1 MNLHERTVAYY
12 GAHAQIEKVIEEC
25 GELVVAIQ
33 HHRLGR
39 ITDEDLALE
48 MADVDITLRSARL
61 VIGAGLY
68 DSAVS
73 AKLERLGQRLDAAD
87 SSIAR
92 VDTLTEGEPTSR
104 LRAVATVE
112 RGSVSTRPEAVE
124 GEG

>member
-1 MNLHERTVAYY
+1 VNLHERTVAHY

-61 VIGAGLY
+61 VIGADLY
-68 DSAVS
+68 DAAIASKLRRLEERLDDAAVS
-73 AKLERLGQRLDAAD
+73 TANH
-87 SSIAR
+87 
-92 VDTLTEGEPTSR
+92 
-104 LRAVATVE
+104 RAIATVE
-112 RGSVSTRPEAVE
+112 KRGVVPGPVE
-124 GEG
+124 GGE

>member
-25 GELVVAIQ
+25 GELIVAIQ

-61 VIGAGLY
+61 VIGADLY
-68 DSAVS
+68 DAAVAS
-73 AKLERLGQRLDAAD
+73 KIARLANRLDEVPA
-87 SSIAR
+87 
-92 VDTLTEGEPTSR
+92 
-104 LRAVATVE
+104 
-112 RGSVSTRPEAVE
+112 
-124 GEG
+124 